1 MRRGLDDRLGRVIGA
16 IVAGRPEDE
25 VYALWRELTAAD
37 VAAAEEQRM
46 RGASLPPVRAGLEE
60 EIQDIAA
67 HRVSRGPAAPPDA
80 VDVAV
85 VLQRGGGLDMSVLV
99 ASLLEH
105 ASRPL
110 HVWVLARTGTSGGP
124 KRVAARFPQ
133 VTVTRVPVGDLAEP
147 LPLVIGDLLPEVER
161 AVLLPLPSV
170 ATADVAELAD
180 LDLGGHVLAAPSQ
193 IGRNVSGFGVIHDA
207 AKRLGRRT
215 DASSALRR
223 TAHARHAF
231 DFDAFRTDVLVVD
244 LRRARSEGLAAQA
257 LPLVQEFGLDATE
270 ALHYVFGPGRAVVPD
285 RWATVPT
292 RMPVRGPGLLH
303 WADRIKP
310 PQAELTPE
318 RDRWRH
324 YARPLRRG

>member
-1 MRRGLDDRLGRVIGA
+1 M
-16 IVAGRPEDE
+16 P
-25 VYALWRELTAAD
+25 
-37 VAAAEEQRM
+37 
-46 RGASLPPVRAGLEE
+46 RA
-60 EIQDIAA
+60 
-67 HRVSRGPAAPPDA
+67 
-80 VDVAV
+80 
-85 VLQRGGGLDMSVLV
+85 
-99 ASLLEH
+99 
-105 ASRPL
+105 PL

-133 VTVTRVPVGDLAEP
+133 VTVTRVPVGDLIEP

-244 LRRARSEGLAAQA
+244 LARARSEGSR
-257 LPLVQEFGLDATE
+257 PRRCRSCRSSGSTPPRRSTTCSDRG
-270 ALHYVFGPGRAVVPD
+270 GPWSPTAGRRCRRACRCAGRACCTG
-285 RWATVPT
+285 RTASS
-292 RMPVRGPGLLH
+292 RR
-303 WADRIKP
+303 
-310 PQAELTPE
+310 
-318 RDRWRH
+318 
-324 YARPLRRG
+324 RPS